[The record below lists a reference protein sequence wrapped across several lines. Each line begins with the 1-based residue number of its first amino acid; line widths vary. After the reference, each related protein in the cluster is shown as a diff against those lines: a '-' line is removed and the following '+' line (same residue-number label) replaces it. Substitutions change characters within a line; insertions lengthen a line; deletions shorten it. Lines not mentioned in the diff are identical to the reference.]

1 MQCLLRLCPAQIN
14 QSLNSMKTSIFSL
27 LLCLA
32 TGTLLSQN
40 FILPLWEGDPPNYRE
55 SGEMMKSDTSNIVRL
70 SLVQH
75 PDIPVFLPSKSNA
88 TGEAVVICPG
98 GGYQILAYDWEG
110 SDIAR
115 WFSSRGIAAMVL
127 KYRLPVSKSNIVP
140 HKTPLM
146 DAQRAFR
153 MVRFNA
159 ESWNIDPGKIG
170 IMGFSAGGHLAS
182 TLSTHFDNGDQ
193 SNADPVEK
201 MSCRPDFS
209 ILVYPVISF
218 TEEFRHSGSRAALL
232 GEDPDPELVRYYS
245 NEHQVT
251 ADTPPAILIHSGD
264 DEGVP
269 VQNSLTYYKALLKN
283 GIPAEIHVYPYGRHG
298 YSLAIGRGHLATWP
312 DRVLEWIRYIQKN
325 NNAD

>member
-1 MQCLLRLCPAQIN
+1 
-14 QSLNSMKTSIFSL
+14 MKKSIFSI

-55 SGEMMKSDTSNIVRL
+55 SGEMMKSDTTNIVRL

-75 PDIPVFLPSKSNA
+75 PDIAVFLPSKSNA

-98 GGYQILAYDWEG
+98 GGYHILAYDWEG

-115 WFSSRGIAAMVL
+115 WFSSRGIAAVVL

-153 MVRFNA
+153 MVRFHA

-193 SNADPVEK
+193 GNADPVEK

-218 TEEFRHSGSRAALL
+218 TEEFSHTGSRAALL

-251 ADTPPAILIHSGD
+251 TDTPPAILIHSGD

-269 VQNSLTYYKALLKN
+269 VQNSLAYYQALLKH
-283 GIPAEIHVYPYGRHG
+283 GIPAEMHVYPYGRHG

-325 NNAD
+325 NKGDE

>member
-1 MQCLLRLCPAQIN
+1 
-14 QSLNSMKTSIFSL
+14 MKKLIFL
-27 LLCLA
+27 PLLCMA
-32 TGTLLSQN
+32 AGTLQSQN
-40 FILPLWEGDPPNYRE
+40 FILPLWDGDPPNYRE

-75 PDIPVFLPSKSNA
+75 PDIAVFLPSSRNA

-98 GGYQILAYDWEG
+98 GGYHILAYDWEG

-115 WFSSRGIAAMVL
+115 WFSSRGIAAAVL
-127 KYRLPVSKSNIVP
+127 KYRLPVSKSNIIP

-153 MVRFNA
+153 MVRYHA

-182 TLSTHFDNGDQ
+182 TLSTHFDEGDPG
-193 SNADPVEK
+193 NTDPVER

-218 TEEFRHSGSRAALL
+218 TEEFSHSGSRNALL
-232 GEDPDPELVRYYS
+232 GEDPDPELLRYYS

-251 ADTPPAILIHSGD
+251 AETPPAILIHSGD

-269 VQNSLTYYKALLKN
+269 VQNSLAYYRALLKKA
-283 GIPAEIHVYPYGRHG
+283 IPAEMHVYPYGGHG

>member
-1 MQCLLRLCPAQIN
+1 MN
-14 QSLNSMKTSIFSL
+14 QSLNSMKKSIL
-27 LLCLA
+27 LVLLCLV

-55 SGEMMKSDTSNIVRL
+55 SGEMMRSDTSNIVRL

-75 PDIPVFLPSKSNA
+75 PDIAVFLPSKRNA

-115 WFSSRGIAAMVL
+115 WFSSRGIAATVL

-153 MVRFNA
+153 MVRFYA

-232 GEDPDPELVRYYS
+232 GEDPDPALVRYYS

-269 VQNSLTYYKALLKN
+269 VQNSLAYYKALLKN
-283 GIPAEIHVYPYGRHG
+283 GIPAEMHVYPYGGHG
-298 YSLAIGRGHLATWP
+298 YSLAIGKGHLATWP